1 MNRKVLL
8 WAPFVLVVALFGAF
22 FVGLRNP
29 DDRVIASQ
37 MVGKPLPEFSAAAVM
52 PGQPG
57 TASSDYRDGKPR
69 MINIFASWCVPCAAE
84 APMLAQLQA
93 AGAQIDGIAVHDAPE
108 PLAKFLAQNGN
119 PFSRIGLDPE
129 GRAQIAFG
137 SAGVPETFVVD
148 GQGKIVHQH
157 IGVIGE
163 DDMRKLLAML
173 GRKP

>member
-84 APMLAQLQA
+84 APMLAQLKA

-148 GQGKIVHQH
+148 GQGKIIYQH
-157 IGVIGE
+157 IGIVE
-163 DDMRKLLAML
+163 PKDVPMLLNLL
-173 GRKP
+173 GIKP